1 MLNGAEG
8 KLTTEDLKWIRS
20 HTPKVFN
27 SSEVIIIAYC
37 YEEGKKRIAQGDYII
52 ALLLGKET

>member
-37 YEEGKKRIAQGDYII
+37 YEEGKKRIAEGDSII
-52 ALLLGKET
+52 AHF